1 MDYLSFVLVLFTI
14 ELFAD
19 IFVLKVFKIYYKRLY
34 LIFLQIPKLC
44 SSVLCL
50 VYLDVLWICVL
61 AKFVSILICIL
72 FLTDSFKIKKLISI
86 LCLEVIVLFSIGGFL
101 MFILL
106 WLNSSLEMIFTQK
119 FSKKLQI
126 LLFFTIILYIFA
138 IFKITRSIEKNRTLK
153 KISAKVSF
161 YLKGKHIV
169 LYGLIDSGN
178 LLIDP
183 LTRKPIV
190 LVSKDSLRKYFS
202 KLEIENLIN
211 TCVRKIEC
219 DTISGSGYEI
229 PIFKV
234 EKFML
239 QSDEDDKCFLCMIG
253 LVGHNFEKG
262 KVDCLLHRDFL

>member
-1 MDYLSFVLVLFTI
+1 MDYISFILVLFTI
-14 ELFAD
+14 ELLTD
-19 IFVLKVFKIYYKRLY
+19 ILILKVFKIYYKRLY
-34 LIFLQIPKLC
+34 LFFLQIPKLC

-50 VYLDVLWICVL
+50 VYLDVFWICVV
-61 AKFVSILICIL
+61 AKFVSIFICVL
-72 FLTDSFKIKKLISI
+72 FITDSFKIKKITSI
-86 LCLEVIVLFSIGGFL
+86 MCLEIIILFSISGFL
-101 MFILL
+101 TFVLL
-106 WLNSSLEMIFTQK
+106 WINSSILMIFLQK
-119 FSKKLQI
+119 TSNKVQI
-126 LLFFTIILYIFA
+126 LLFFAIILYIFA
-138 IFKITRSIEKNRTLK
+138 IFKLTRIIEKNRTIK

-178 LLIDP
+178 LLYDP

-190 LVSKDSLRKYFS
+190 LVSKESLKKYFS
-202 KLEIENLIN
+202 KLEIENLLSA
-211 TCVRKIEC
+211 CVRKIEC
-219 DTISGSGYEI
+219 DTISASGYEI

-253 LVGHNFEKG
+253 LVNHNFEKG